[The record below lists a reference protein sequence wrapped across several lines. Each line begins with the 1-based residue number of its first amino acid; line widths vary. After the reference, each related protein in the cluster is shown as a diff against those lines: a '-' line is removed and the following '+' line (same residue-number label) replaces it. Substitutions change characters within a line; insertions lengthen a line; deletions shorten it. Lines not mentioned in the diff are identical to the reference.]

1 MRRAKAGAFAIIG
14 LGVSR
19 AKLRPSLNTL
29 DTAMLDRIRIVM
41 VETTHPGNIGA
52 AARAMNTMGL
62 SDLRLIKPLQFPH
75 VEATARASGSADI
88 LARAQVCADLDE
100 ALAGATLVV
109 GTSARQRR
117 IPWPCLSPRQFGEV
131 AAGRV
136 AHEQIAVLFGRED
149 RGLTNEELQRC
160 HYHVAIPANPDY
172 GVLNV
177 AAAVQL
183 ICYELRLALVGDP
196 DAGDMPRR
204 SRSQLLEIPP
214 MEWDAPVADS
224 AEVEHFLR
232 HLEQLIIESGF
243 LDPDN
248 PAQVM
253 TRLRRLFLR
262 ARPDKMEISTLRGVL
277 TSFGKHLAAPSDD
290 AGRP

>member
-1 MRRAKAGAFAIIG
+1 
-14 LGVSR
+14 
-19 AKLRPSLNTL
+19 
-29 DTAMLDRIRIVM
+29 MLDRIRIVM

-136 AHEQIAVLFGRED
+136 EHEQIAVLFGRED

-183 ICYELRLALVGDP
+183 ISYELRLALVGDP
-196 DAGDMPRR
+196 DAGDAPRR

-214 MEWDAPVADS
+214 MEWDAPPADS

>member
-1 MRRAKAGAFAIIG
+1 M
-14 LGVSR
+14 
-19 AKLRPSLNTL
+19 PDSLL
-29 DTAMLDRIRIVM
+29 DKIRIVM

-52 AARAMNTMGL
+52 AARAMHTMGL
-62 SDLRLIKPLQFPH
+62 SDLRLIRPQQFPH
-75 VEATARASGSADI
+75 VEATARASGAGHI
-88 LARAQVCADLDE
+88 LAQAQVCQDLDE

-117 IPWPCLSPRQFGEV
+117 IPWPCLSPRPFAEMV
-131 AAGRV
+131 AARADVEQV
-136 AHEQIAVLFGRED
+136 AILFGRED
-149 RGLTNEELQRC
+149 RGLTNDELQRC

-177 AAAVQL
+177 ASAVQL
-183 ICYELRLALVGDP
+183 LCYELRLALEGDP
-196 DAGDMPRR
+196 DTDQPLRR
-204 SRSQLLEIPP
+204 ARRHQLELPP
-214 MEWDAPVADS
+214 LDWDAPPADS
-224 AEVEHFLR
+224 AELEHFFG
-232 HLEQLIIESGF
+232 HLERMIIESGF

-277 TSFGKHLAAPSDD
+277 VSLEKKRD
-290 AGRP
+290 